1 MLLLRSIGKMFN
13 PVDFYHLASEL
24 YKQADLANDFPA
36 EALYRSIISRAYYS
50 AFLAARNKCQLKN
63 CGASVHQLV
72 IDHCREHHKP
82 VIANRLEDLKERR
95 TKADYT
101 DKSFSKRE
109 AGEALKLALQILKSL
124 GYLC

>member
-63 CGASVHQLV
+63 CGADVHQLV
-72 IDHCREHHKP
+72 IKHWKTHKA
-82 VIANRLEDLKERR
+82 VIANRLQDLKDRR
-95 TKADYT
+95 NYADYDT
-101 DKSFSKRE
+101 NKSFSKRE